1 MNLQLSITKGDT
13 SASLML
19 ENTSSEYA
27 TSAINKIFGFFSSG
41 PLEVPNIVSNVSED
55 KHKGIQTAE
64 KPISKTIEKINS
76 ERTLM
81 QPLAEKLSAA
91 LGITAPDDA
100 PKEQPAEGVVESS
113 KEDINEAVEGRWPYS
128 KYRDGKEYFK
138 CRYYCRCGH
147 KANHY
152 IEEDRKTVSCFDC
165 KTTLAVREANEYE
178 QQKLQTRFMAT
189 ELVEQVE
196 PSDEPEQQQST
207 EEQASDWKLRR
218 CLSVKTCRD
227 CGETIAQ
234 GERFDSYY
242 QKGKSRIIVCPEC
255 YENNHPSKEQSA

>member
-1 MNLQLSITKGDT
+1 MNLQLSVTKGGT
-13 SASLML
+13 SVSLSL
-19 ENTSSEYA
+19 ENTSNEYVNEA
-27 TSAINKIFGFFSSG
+27 VNKIFSFFGNSELTVEPTISTNQNIKKG
-41 PLEVPNIVSNVSED
+41 EVPR
-55 KHKGIQTAE
+55 
-64 KPISKTIEKINS
+64 SKTIEKINS

-152 IEEDRKTVSCFDC
+152 IEEDRKTVSCFQC
-165 KTTLAVREANEYE
+165 KTTLGVREATEYE

-189 ELVEQVE
+189 EPVEQVINNQQE
-196 PSDEPEQQQST
+196 PS
-207 EEQASDWKLRR
+207 EEQESEWKLRK
-218 CLSVKTCRD
+218 CLSVKQCRA

-234 GERFDSYY
+234 GERFDTYY
-242 QKGKSRIIVCPEC
+242 QKGKTRTIVCPEC
-255 YENNHPSKEQSA
+255 FEQNHSVSEKSA